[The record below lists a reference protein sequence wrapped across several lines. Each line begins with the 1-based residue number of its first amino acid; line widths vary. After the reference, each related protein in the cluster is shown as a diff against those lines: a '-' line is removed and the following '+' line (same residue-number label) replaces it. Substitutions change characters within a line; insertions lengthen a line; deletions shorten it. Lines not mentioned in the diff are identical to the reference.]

1 MRAPSSAALLDPSRF
16 GSPVTV
22 LWAVLITAAV
32 LLVTAAV
39 TYQDTPL
46 VLPAVKKKKDL
57 AKELGVSRTTLWR
70 MTKRQEAA
78 GRSGQ
83 DDPK

>member
-39 TYQDTPL
+39 FGKWMEKL
-46 VLPAVKKKKDL
+46 F
-57 AKELGVSRTTLWR
+57 GVPVREGMLMLTSAG
-70 MTKRQEAA
+70 AA
-78 GRSGQ
+78 EMALISTDIGIICPG
-83 DDPK
+83 